1 MWLFCVCQKRKPHSV
16 ILNCCSEGENI
27 IGGGHGCITLQS
39 LQGDMYISWSRLF
52 SSFGVSRLTGRRVPS
67 NPKVILKHTH
77 TQKRKKNEM
86 KWKCHAVMDYLI
98 LCRTNKSKYL
108 ILYRHTRKTG
118 KGQANIS
125 PFSVKSVV
133 FYPESMRIQAVRYMS
148 PVQYIQNFKVIFTV
162 NKTVNKLF
170 AMSQIM
176 LVALALKIRFSMS
189 LEKMYTLS

>member
-1 MWLFCVCQKRKPHSV
+1 MKVS
-16 ILNCCSEGENI
+16 CCDGLS
-27 IGGGHGCITLQS
+27 
-39 LQGDMYISWSRLF
+39 
-52 SSFGVSRLTGRRVPS
+52 
-67 NPKVILKHTH
+67 
-77 TQKRKKNEM
+77 
-86 KWKCHAVMDYLI
+86 
-98 LCRTNKSKYL
+98 NKSKYP

-189 LEKMYTLS
+189 LEKMYTLSKEFENSLLESNSKHTSFYTVNLKHSVVDARRKTHL